1 MNKAE
6 RIKKIREKT
15 GMNRKEF
22 CDYFQI
28 PYRTMTE
35 WECDGRHAPDYVI
48 RLLEYYVQMEKLE
61 KNKDITNKAKKTEL
75 ESDNSD
81 LSKYS
86 RIYDDIKD
94 LQPEE
99 TLKLV
104 TAAKDEE
111 EQKFF
116 ALIGNFLLQQRQ
128 KQVIERNL
136 F

>member
-1 MNKAE
+1 
-6 RIKKIREKT
+6 
-15 GMNRKEF
+15 
-22 CDYFQI
+22 
-28 PYRTMTE
+28 MTE

-104 TAAKDEE
+104 TEAKDEE